1 MNEEETQQ
9 AELAKQNDPQNKGFK
24 AGFATILG
32 EPNAGKSTLLNVL
45 LGEKISIVTPKPQ
58 TTRKRVLGIFT
69 DKSCQIVLLDT
80 PGIMK
85 PKYKLHEAMLD
96 LADKSVE
103 DSDVL
108 VLLLDV
114 EKYQKGKAEL
124 KADLAFQRIANTKK
138 PVILVLNKVDLITK
152 DASLEL
158 IAKFSSEYPFRE
170 IVPLSALKGYNIREF
185 LKAVVP
191 YLPASP
197 PLYPPDILSTA
208 PERFFVSEIIR
219 EKIFQFFSQ
228 EIPYS
233 TEVDVEEFQENYEK
247 NPARKDVLR
256 CAIVVDR
263 LSQKSILIGKDG
275 KAIKRVGQ
283 AARKDIEAFLGRPVF
298 LELFVKVKEGWREK
312 ESSLR
317 DFGYK

>member
-1 MNEEETQQ
+1 MNEDESRR
-9 AELAKQNDPQNKGFK
+9 AELASKSAPETNAFK
-24 AGFATILG
+24 AGFTTILG
-32 EPNAGKSTLLNVL
+32 EPNAGKSTLLNAL

-69 DKSCQIVLLDT
+69 DDACQMVLLDT
-80 PGIMK
+80 PGIIK

-96 LADKSVE
+96 LADKSIE

-108 VLLLDV
+108 VLLLDA
-114 EKYQKGKAEL
+114 EKYHRGKTEL
-124 KADLAFQRIANTKK
+124 KSDLAFQRIANTKK
-138 PVILVLNKVDLITK
+138 PVVLVLNKVDLITK

-158 IAKFSSEYPFRE
+158 IAKLSAAYPFRE
-170 IVPLSALKGYNIREF
+170 IVPLSALKGYNISEF

-191 YLPASP
+191 YLPINP

-233 TEVDVEEFQENYEK
+233 TEVNVEEFQENYEK
-247 NPARKDVLR
+247 NRARKDVLR
-256 CAIVVDR
+256 CAVVVER
-263 LSQKSILIGKDG
+263 ASQKSILIGKDG

-283 AARKDIEAFLGRPVF
+283 SARRDIEAFLGRPVF
-298 LELFVKVKEGWREK
+298 LELFVKVREGWREK
-312 ESSLR
+312 DSSLR